1 MKEPSSVQAPL
12 GTVSDSG
19 ALVFRAVGGF
29 FRVNATKSDGVDP
42 LKSSTAPRAKAR
54 HLHKERDRE
63 CLRQDDCG
71 TGWGVASV
79 ISMTELKP
87 SPLRLAHVDL
97 LKAIFNEIENITA
110 ENEKE
115 MPTTSSMHWSR
126 KGWGVKATNRKKTFF
141 FTTDPSLFKPL
152 SFEDWKGF
160 KYPNTHTSYC
170 FPPRE
175 MISIFD
181 YFPREE
187 ILLLDSNNELLA
199 HSSNE
204 YKHLTSSRMRP
215 KNIED
220 LLTSSQR
227 EFTRYDFLEGREIPF
242 RHIQFDESHPIV
254 ETAKKIGL
262 KSYNTGVLIDDRI

>member
-1 MKEPSSVQAPL
+1 MAGSVAPFSL
-12 GTVSDSG
+12 
-19 ALVFRAVGGF
+19 RH
-29 FRVNATKSDGVDP
+29 
-42 LKSSTAPRAKAR
+42 AKAR
-54 HLHKERDRE
+54 HLHKECNRE

-79 ISMTELKP
+79 ISMTKLNPK
-87 SPLRLAHVDL
+87 PLRLAHVDL
-97 LKAIFNEIENITA
+97 LKEIFNEVETITT

-115 MPTTSSMHWSR
+115 MSTTSSMHWSH
-126 KGWGVKATNRKKTFF
+126 KAWGVKATNMKKTFF

-152 SFEDWKGF
+152 SFEDWKDF
-160 KYPNTHTSYC
+160 KYPNTHMSYC
-170 FPPRE
+170 FPPRK
-175 MISIFD
+175 MIGIFNS
-181 YFPREE
+181 FPREE

-227 EFTRYDFLEGREIPF
+227 EFTIFDFLEGKEIPL

-254 ETAKKIGL
+254 KTAKKIGI
-262 KSYNTGVLIDDRI
+262 KSYNTGVLVDERI

>member
-1 MKEPSSVQAPL
+1 M
-12 GTVSDSG
+12 
-19 ALVFRAVGGF
+19 
-29 FRVNATKSDGVDP
+29 
-42 LKSSTAPRAKAR
+42 
-54 HLHKERDRE
+54 
-63 CLRQDDCG
+63 
-71 TGWGVASV
+71 
-79 ISMTELKP
+79 ISMTKLNPK
-87 SPLRLAHVDL
+87 PLRLAHADL
-97 LKAIFNEIENITA
+97 LKEIFNEVETITT

-115 MPTTSSMHWSR
+115 MSTTSSMYWSH
-126 KGWGVKATNRKKTFF
+126 KAWGVKATNMKKTFF

-152 SFEDWKGF
+152 SFEDWKDF
-160 KYPNTHTSYC
+160 KYPNTHMSYC

-175 MISIFD
+175 MIGIFNS
-181 YFPREE
+181 FPREE

-227 EFTRYDFLEGREIPF
+227 EFTIFDFLEGKEIPL

-254 ETAKKIGL
+254 KTAKKIGI
-262 KSYNTGVLIDDRI
+262 KSYNTGVLVDERI